1 MRPRRSRLL
10 VAAAAL
16 VGAFLLVLGTVA
28 LRDRQAGDR
37 FDLLRW
43 QIDAAPGKV
52 LALLGQPF
60 RDDPDPDEA
69 VRRYFAPGAT
79 EADRRAVENA
89 VEAAIEGRI
98 DAVLAELGV
107 NARVPLPAS
116 VMPPVNVE
124 LAAPPR
130 VLVVSPRDEIR
141 RERVVLLRPDLTL
154 ADAEGIEAETE
165 AEDASRA
172 ALVVGSGGV
181 ATYPAVVV
189 NSGSYAATVE
199 TAAHEWV
206 HHYLAFYP
214 LGIRYFT
221 SNDLRTVNET
231 VADIVG
237 EEVAA
242 RVLERWGD
250 PTASAPA
257 EAPAGATP
265 TSTPSG
271 TPAVDRDAVL
281 RDLRLEVDALLTA
294 GRIEEA
300 ETRMEAVRLE
310 LWEAGVRIRRINQA
324 YFAWFGTYAARPDA
338 TDPIGAQL
346 RAVRAGSAS
355 LPDFLARVRGVGS
368 RGDVETL
375 FEAVTAS
382 GAGAG
387 N

>member
-1 MRPRRSRLL
+1 
-10 VAAAAL
+10 
-16 VGAFLLVLGTVA
+16 
-28 LRDRQAGDR
+28 
-37 FDLLRW
+37 
-43 QIDAAPGKV
+43 
-52 LALLGQPF
+52 
-60 RDDPDPDEA
+60 
-69 VRRYFAPGAT
+69 
-79 EADRRAVENA
+79 DRRAAENA
-89 VEAAIEGRI
+89 VEAVIEGRI

-154 ADAEGIEAETE
+154 ADAEGIEATTE
-165 AEDASRA
+165 AEDASRS

-221 SNDLRTVNET
+221 SDDLRTVNET

-242 RVLERWGD
+242 RVIERWGD
-250 PTASAPA
+250 PTVDASAEP
-257 EAPAGATP
+257 TP
-265 TSTPSG
+265 TATPSG
-271 TPAVDRDAVL
+271 MPAVDRDAVL
-281 RDLRLEVDALLTA
+281 RDLRLEVDALLAA
-294 GRIEEA
+294 GRVEDAEA
-300 ETRMEAVRLE
+300 RMEAVRLE
-310 LWEAGVRIRRINQA
+310 LWEEGVRIRRINQA

-346 RAVRAGSAS
+346 RAVRSGSAS
-355 LPDFLARVRGVGS
+355 LPDFLGRVRGVGS
-368 RGDVETL
+368 RGDVATNRRADPARHAAL
-375 FEAVTAS
+375 FARDADPAITDVRAAGLLEGLEAS
-382 GAGAG
+382 GRRGSGARRCVHPVDHRALPVVVNHAAAGQLPVSFLTTTSRSALTSP
-387 N
+387 

>member
-10 VAAAAL
+10 VVAGALAA
-16 VGAFLLVLGTVA
+16 AFLLVLGAVA

-52 LALLGQPF
+52 LALLGRPF

-69 VRRYFAPGAT
+69 VRRYFAPGAA

-154 ADAEGIEAETE
+154 ADAEGIEATTE
-165 AEDASRA
+165 AEDASRS

-221 SNDLRTVNET
+221 SDDLRTVNET

-250 PTASAPA
+250 PTADAPA
-257 EAPAGATP
+257 EPAPSA
-265 TSTPSG
+265 TPSG
-271 TPAVDRDAVL
+271 TPTVDRDAVL
-281 RDLRLEVDALLTA
+281 RDLRLEVDALLAA

-300 ETRMEAVRLE
+300 EARMEAVRLE
-310 LWEAGVRIRRINQA
+310 LWEEGVRIRRINQA

-346 RAVRAGSAS
+346 RAVRAGSAG
-355 LPDFLARVRGVGS
+355 LPDFLARVRGAGS
-368 RGDVETL
+368 RADVEAL
-375 FEAVTAS
+375 FEAVTGS
-382 GAGAG
+382 GTETGS
-387 N
+387 

>member
-1 MRPRRSRLL
+1 MGPTRSRLVV
-10 VAAAAL
+10 VAAALAA
-16 VGAFLLVLGTVA
+16 AFLLVLGAVA

-52 LALLGQPF
+52 LALLGRPF

-79 EADRRAVENA
+79 EAERSAVENA

-130 VLVVSPRDEIR
+130 VLVVSPRAEIR

-154 ADAEGIEAETE
+154 ADAEGIEATTE
-165 AEDASRA
+165 AEDASRSA
-172 ALVVGSGGV
+172 IVVGSGGV

-221 SNDLRTVNET
+221 SDDLRTVNET

-250 PTASAPA
+250 PTADVSAGV
-257 EAPAGATP
+257 APTA
-265 TSTPSG
+265 TPSG

-281 RDLRLEVDALLTA
+281 RDLRLEVDALLAA
-294 GRIEEA
+294 GRVDEA
-300 ETRMEAVRLE
+300 EARMEAVRLE
-310 LWEAGVRIRRINQA
+310 LWEEGVRIRRINQA

-338 TDPIGAQL
+338 IDPIGAQL

-355 LPDFLARVRGVGS
+355 LPDFLTRVRGVGS
-368 RGDVETL
+368 RGDVEAL
-375 FEAVTAS
+375 FEAVT
-382 GAGAG
+382 GAR

>member
-1 MRPRRSRLL
+1 MRPPRSRLVV
-10 VAAAAL
+10 VAGALAA
-16 VGAFLLVLGTVA
+16 AFLLVLGAVA

-52 LALLGQPF
+52 LALLGRPF

-154 ADAEGIEAETE
+154 ADAEGIEATTE
-165 AEDASRA
+165 AEDASRS

-221 SNDLRTVNET
+221 SDDLRTVNET

-250 PTASAPA
+250 PTADASAEPA
-257 EAPAGATP
+257 ATA
-265 TSTPSG
+265 TPSG
-271 TPAVDRDAVL
+271 PPAVDRDAVL
-281 RDLRLEVDALLTA
+281 RDLRLEVDALLAA

-300 ETRMEAVRLE
+300 EARMEAVRLE
-310 LWEAGVRIRRINQA
+310 LWEEGIRIRRINQA

-346 RAVRAGSAS
+346 RAVRAGSPS
-355 LPDFLARVRGVGS
+355 LPDFLARVRGAGS
-368 RGDVETL
+368 RADVEAL
-375 FEAVTAS
+375 FEAVT
-382 GAGAG
+382 GNGTEAG